1 MRYQRRP
8 TGAKK
13 AKFEAKLETVKFEEP
28 GDGEEGSGHKFML
41 ETLNPIEEKVLQIME
56 REFVIR
62 DGQTATLHAN
72 AIGGLAKDVKDTLE
86 LESEDEWAQK
96 IVSEVPL

>member
-1 MRYQRRP
+1 MRPCGSSPDGCNFMRYQRRP

-41 ETLNPIEEKVLQIME
+41 ETLNPIEEKVLQ
-56 REFVIR
+56 
-62 DGQTATLHAN
+62 T
-72 AIGGLAKDVKDTLE
+72 
-86 LESEDEWAQK
+86 
-96 IVSEVPL
+96 